1 MSVGAQ
7 DADIGR
13 EGTGFGGV
21 GNAGQALCV
30 RVSSVKNLPAMQ
42 EIACNSGDLGLILGL
57 EDPLEE

>member
-30 RVSSVKNLPAMQ
+30 RVSGMAQAGCPHMY
-42 EIACNSGDLGLILGL
+42 
-57 EDPLEE
+57 P